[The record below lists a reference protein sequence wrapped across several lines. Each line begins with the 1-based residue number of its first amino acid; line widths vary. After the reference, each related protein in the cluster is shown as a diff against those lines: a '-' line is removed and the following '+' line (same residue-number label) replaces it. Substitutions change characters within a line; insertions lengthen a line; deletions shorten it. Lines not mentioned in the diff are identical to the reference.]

1 MYTVLVFGSKSAIF
15 VIIHLITMSKE
26 VLEISILV
34 DEKFDVSF
42 NLVEGFFGFV
52 LKFFAK

>member
-1 MYTVLVFGSKSAIF
+1 
-15 VIIHLITMSKE
+15 MSKE

-42 NLVEGFFGFV
+42 NLVNGIFGFI
-52 LKFFAK
+52 LKVFGK

>member
-1 MYTVLVFGSKSAIF
+1 
-15 VIIHLITMSKE
+15 MSKE

-42 NLVEGFFGFV
+42 DLVEGILGIILKVFG
-52 LKFFAK
+52 K